1 MIKLNNI
8 SKNNHKLK
16 KVNSLNEKQPKFY
29 DILSIPSTPEELFT
43 IQYPIGHGAFG
54 TVYKAVH
61 NSTNKVYAIKI
72 IDYSKDN
79 NKDNNNIINY
89 NYNSVQQETS
99 LMRKVNKSDYI
110 VKYFG
115 SYFSRKTNTIWL
127 ILEYCSS
134 GSAIDLMLSMDRTF
148 SEVEVATIM
157 EMILKGLILMH
168 NENLIHRDI
177 KGANILISED
187 GYAKLGDFGVGATL
201 YDEKYRLSKKGSP
214 YWMSPQVA
222 SSIKYDFKT
231 DIWSLGITCVELLE
245 GEPPFSDMKP
255 KSVMERISKNPPS
268 AEEIIDLNEHTP
280 EFKSFVENCLEID
293 PNKRASARDL
303 LKHEFITKFSK
314 GRKYLQKLVKK
325 HQDDVEN
332 FRIQSEKEYQKLM
345 KDKEMKEKN
354 EPFDDTDNNDED
366 NIYSNIEQ
374 DDLIYEG
381 KKYLS
386 GTIHNENNIFIDNL
400 ESLDEKLNKI
410 KNNNKKEEI
419 ELIKDQKEGNI
430 NNSLVICYTESI
442 NTFEDKSSISKEKD
456 NIIILDKSIKKNKN
470 KTKKNKDGP
479 LFKNIIKYMKNE
491 EKNKNIPNLLKDKS
505 EFGGSCLKSS
515 TSENSKRDYNLEKKD
530 LYENSFTENIN
541 EELPETKRRKI
552 PKKSS
557 YNINN
562 ISYINYKYKTNDEN
576 IDDNDDE
583 GFIRK
588 TNQSIT
594 SLKSIGIYKCKED
607 SKFDIKN
614 IKFQ

>member
-16 KVNSLNEKQPKFY
+16 KLNSFNQKQPKFY

-201 YDEKYRLSKKGSP
+201 YDEKFRISKKGSP

-293 PNKRASARDL
+293 PNKRASAIDL

-332 FRIQSEKEYQKLM
+332 FRIESEKEYQKLM

-374 DDLIYEG
+374 DDLMYEG

-419 ELIKDQKEGNI
+419 ELIKEQKEGNI

-442 NTFEDKSSISKEKD
+442 NTLEDKSSISKEKD

-530 LYENSFTENIN
+530 LYENSLTENIN

-607 SKFDIKN
+607 SKLEIKN

>member
-332 FRIQSEKEYQKLM
+332 FRIESEKEYQKLM

-442 NTFEDKSSISKEKD
+442 NTLEDKSSISKEKD

-530 LYENSFTENIN
+530 LYENSLTENIN

-594 SLKSIGIYKCKED
+594 SLKGIGIYKCKED